1 MRLQRRLLEG
11 FGVLRA
17 AEVRHG
23 HRVLPEDPG
32 QLVALGAGGQFRPL
46 PDPNGPY
53 HSAHVWIMGTPPR
66 KKQPFDPSAPGMS
79 PTPAP
84 ELIGT
89 QARSAGW
96 PMAPSFSWFSA
107 VEEQPARTTLPLDHS
122 CALIQSRVSCPSAV
136 VVVRKPKSP
145 SDHSLPRSFCMTST

>member
-1 MRLQRRLLEG
+1 MKPSRSAAGPGVGHRRVDRDLAGVGAEVQRRLVTLSVVQGEVG
-11 FGVLRA
+11 DRA
-17 AEVRHG
+17 V
-23 HRVLPEDPG
+23 
-32 QLVALGAGGQFRPL
+32 GGQVVAIAGTPAGSFGRCRT
-46 PDPNGPY
+46 PNGPY
-53 HSAHVWIMGTPPR
+53 HSAHAWIMGTPPR

-107 VEEQPARTTLPLDHS
+107 VEEQPARPTLPLDHS
-122 CALIQSRVSCPSAV
+122 CAANGRLRA
-136 VVVRKPKSP
+136 
-145 SDHSLPRSFCMTST
+145 

>member
-1 MRLQRRLLEG
+1 MLPLGACSVAL
-11 FGVLRA
+11 LRA
-17 AEVRHG
+17 SVYS
-23 HRVLPEDPG
+23 
-32 QLVALGAGGQFRPL
+32 ALRKSGAVTEYSRKIRASSSPL
-46 PDPNGPY
+46 APVGSFGRCRTPNGPY
-53 HSAHVWIMGTPPR
+53 HSAHPLIMGTPPR

-107 VEEQPARTTLPLDHS
+107 VEEQPARPTLPLDHS
-122 CALIQSRVSCPSAV
+122 CALIQSRVSCASAV
-136 VVVRKPKSP
+136 VVVRTPKSP
-145 SDHSLPRSFCMTST
+145 SDHSLPRSF